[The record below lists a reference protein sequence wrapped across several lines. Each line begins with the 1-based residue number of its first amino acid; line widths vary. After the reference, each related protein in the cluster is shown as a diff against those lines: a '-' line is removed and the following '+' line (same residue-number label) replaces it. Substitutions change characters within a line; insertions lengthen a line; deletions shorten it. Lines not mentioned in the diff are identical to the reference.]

1 MCYDAFRAL
10 CWALVFQ
17 DEGQG
22 EPLWQMSHLCQS
34 RQLLQSMIWN
44 RKPWE
49 LYNFPYCNECYPT
62 SHNKQWHKMS
72 MCFQRCKYSSC
83 TCEKSEECL
92 CTVFSSYA
100 RACAA
105 KGIFLQGW
113 RGIVCGK
120 KDESCL
126 FGRQMMGFQTRLFCG
141 KFQFKKIYEKSI

>member
-1 MCYDAFRAL
+1 LHKTPYVMMPLEHFAEHWCSKMKDKESLFAKCHTTVNPDSYYKVWSETGNLENLTLNFR
-10 CWALVFQ
+10 
-17 DEGQG
+17 
-22 EPLWQMSHLCQS
+22 
-34 RQLLQSMIWN
+34 
-44 RKPWE
+44 
-49 LYNFPYCNECYPT
+49 YCRECYPT
-62 SHNKQWHKMS
+62 SHNKQWHNMS

-120 KDESCL
+120 AESGL
-126 FGRQMMGFQTRLFCG
+126 FGRQRMGFQTRLWSV
-141 KFQFKKIYEKSI
+141 KNI